1 MSLYL
6 HMAIKSLAHDS
17 VKEWYIIIEANVL
30 NVYSSEVINNK
41 LDFKMLINVSTF
53 YDGALKMFIP
63 WSNSTTNIDEQRG

>member
-17 VKEWYIIIEANVL
+17 VKEWYSTIEGNVL

-41 LDFKMLINVSTF
+41 LDFKMSINVSTF
-53 YDGALKMFIP
+53 YDGGFENVYSMKQFY
-63 WSNSTTNIDEQRG
+63 NEH